1 VARPRGRR
9 ARRLIAGLLGLAL
22 IASAC
27 SGGDDDDSDASAG
40 GGDGGTSSGEPTGDL
55 VVAVPSLG
63 ALNFTPSQANQEA
76 EIITGMVGDHLVRL
90 DPETRELVPGLAE
103 SWELSDDGQ
112 TWDFK
117 LRPDIPFQDDWGT
130 VTSED
135 VKFTWEQYIA
145 EDSAHSI
152 MPAMSQAVDGDI
164 ANFEIVSDLE
174 FKLHTTQP
182 IVHLPALLA
191 NNLPGMPVWS
201 KKYFDEEG
209 AAANEHPIGTG
220 PWKFVSATPGVEV
233 KLEAV
238 PDHWRQTPAFKN
250 LTIKEIPDAAARLAQ
265 LQSGAVDIAPL
276 DPELAPEAEGGG
288 DLQIVGVP
296 DIGSA
301 MVVLG
306 GQYTGDPNEDV
317 DSPWIQADD
326 PEKGLAI
333 RQAMSLAIDR
343 EAILDRIMNGEGTLT
358 YGPLVQYSNNP
369 NLVDDSWDL
378 PEFDLDAAK
387 EKLAEGGYP
396 DGFEV
401 NMPIFDQEIG
411 TLSMGEAVAGMWE
424 DLGLEVNRQPTEQAL
439 MRPQFQAKTTDGL
452 AYVFVTPF
460 YAEAALA
467 LPNAY
472 MATGNNKQFFDP
484 AIDEAY
490 EKLSAEPDQDARYEL
505 TRGLI
510 ESLMD
515 NMRAIPMFSINQPYG
530 VGSKV
535 DSWTPTPGL
544 NLISNLETATAG

>member
-1 VARPRGRR
+1 V
-9 ARRLIAGLLGLAL
+9 GLAL

-27 SGGDDDDSDASAG
+27 SGGDDDSDAEAG
-40 GGDGGTSSGEPTGDL
+40 GGGSGETTGDL

-63 ALNFTPSQANQEA
+63 ALDFTPSQANQEA

-90 DPETRELVPGLAE
+90 NPETRELEPGLAE
-103 SWELSDDGQ
+103 SWELSDDGR
-112 TWDFK
+112 TWHFT

-130 VTSED
+130 VTAED

-152 MPAMSQAVDGDI
+152 MPTMSQAVDGDI
-164 ANFEIVSDLE
+164 ANFEIVSELE
-174 FKLHTTQP
+174 FELHTTQP

-201 KKYFDEEG
+201 KAYFDEEG
-209 AAANEHPIGTG
+209 DAANQHPIGTG

-233 KLEAV
+233 QLEAV
-238 PDHWRQTPAFKN
+238 PDHWRQTPSFAT
-250 LTIKEIPDAAARLAQ
+250 LTITEIADAAARLAQ
-265 LQSGAVDIAPL
+265 LQSGAVDIVPL
-276 DPELAPEAEGGG
+276 DPELAPEAEGAG

-301 MVVLG
+301 MVVMG
-306 GQYTGDPNEDV
+306 GQYTGDANEDV

-326 PEKGLAI
+326 PDSGLAV
-333 RQAMSLAIDR
+333 REAMSLAIDR
-343 EAILDRIMNGEGTLT
+343 ETILDRVMNGEGTLT
-358 YGPLVQYSNNP
+358 YGPLVQYTNNS
-369 NLVDDSWDL
+369 NLVDDAWEL
-378 PEFDLDAAK
+378 PEFDLDAAR

-396 DGFEV
+396 DGFELT
-401 NMPIFDQEIG
+401 MPIFDQEIG

-424 DLGLEVNRQPTEQAL
+424 DLGLTVTREPTEQSL
-439 MRPQFQAKTTDGL
+439 MRPQFQAKETDGQ

-490 EKLSAEPDQDARYEL
+490 EQLSAEPDQDARYGL
-505 TRGLI
+505 TRDLVTALR
-510 ESLMD
+510 E
-515 NMRAIPMFSINQPYG
+515 NMRAIPLFSINQPYG
-530 VGSKV
+530 VGPDV
-535 DSWTPTPGL
+535 GEWTPTPGL
-544 NLISNLETATAG
+544 NLISGLETATAG